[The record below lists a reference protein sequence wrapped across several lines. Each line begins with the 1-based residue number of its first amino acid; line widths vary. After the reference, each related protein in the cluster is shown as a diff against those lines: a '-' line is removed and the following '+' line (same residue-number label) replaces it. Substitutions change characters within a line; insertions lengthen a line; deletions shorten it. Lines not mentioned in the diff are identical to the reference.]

1 VGYTGGSGVVMIRYL
16 ASQGAASSISA
27 GLTYT
32 TGTTG
37 VYRFYR
43 FTAGTG
49 TITF

>member
-1 VGYTGGSGVVMIRYL
+1 MIRYL
-16 ASQGAASSISA
+16 ASQGLASSVSA

>member
-1 VGYTGGSGVVMIRYL
+1 VIIRYL
-16 ASQGAASSISA
+16 SSFGVASAVSA

-37 VYRFYR
+37 EYRFYR